1 MAADFH
7 IPNTPKFNSSE
18 EVEIVKQIF
27 SLKEETIFS
36 KIGKK
41 NSKNYKWNNY
51 AIKGKVFLFSCSNI
65 QLRFTDLDI
74 QICLKWCSEIEL
86 D

>member
-1 MAADFH
+1 MKLSPFPFIKVENQRIMAADFH

-41 NSKNYKWNNY
+41 NSKNYK
-51 AIKGKVFLFSCSNI
+51 
-65 QLRFTDLDI
+65 
-74 QICLKWCSEIEL
+74 
-86 D
+86 